1 MAESFKVQTKME
13 KNEISVDREKGVEK
27 QIRWTI
33 SFKAHMLYSLKLVL
47 QELYIYIIC
56 R

>member
-27 QIRWTI
+27 KNQVNN
-33 SFKAHMLYSLKLVL
+33 FM
-47 QELYIYIIC
+47 
-56 R
+56 